1 MQINGPGSIGH
12 TQGAFPANRTHRAES
27 AQPRRPHFLGA
38 DELDISREADALS
51 RAHEADRAQ
60 EADGIRSSRV
70 AEIRAQIE
78 AGTYETPEKLEA
90 AVERL
95 LDELA

>member
-1 MQINGPGSIGH
+1 MHINGPGSIGR
-12 TQGAFPANRTHRAES
+12 TQGTFPANRAHHAEP
-27 AQPRRPHFLGA
+27 AQARRPHFLGA

-51 RAHEADRAQ
+51 RAH